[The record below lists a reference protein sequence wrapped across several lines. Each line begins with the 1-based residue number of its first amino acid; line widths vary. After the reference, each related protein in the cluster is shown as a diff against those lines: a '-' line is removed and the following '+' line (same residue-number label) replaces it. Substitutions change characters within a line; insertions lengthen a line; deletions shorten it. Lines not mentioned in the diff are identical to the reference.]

1 MNKTLYQ
8 RLDSF
13 DGGMNSGVDPLK
25 VKINQ
30 SVYCTNGTF
39 RGDFFKT
46 RPNFRNIPL
55 TFIATANPQI
65 QVAAITS
72 SSSWASG
79 ITTVTV
85 LVTCRTGHGLIAGD
99 TVSIQGSVPSTYNGS
114 AWTVSTVPS
123 YNTFTYAITSS
134 VSSGSKA
141 ISALTSAFVSTSA
154 TATATASA
162 HGFTTGDYVTIA
174 GVTPSDYN
182 GVFQITVPTGST
194 TTFTYV
200 LSNSSGYIL
209 PAAASAFGTAVKGY
223 QSPASTNS
231 IITATRSTS
240 TSYYTAAQCQS
251 NFQTSTALFQ
261 NAAYYISDSKVAS
274 VMVAV
279 GGKLFQIIPS
289 TGASATVQQI
299 FVPNMVSNTNNNPL
313 ATQSWMWQSEAWL
326 IWNDGTSDPV
336 FFDGQSCRR
345 SIGQST
351 TSVATVNSRVQA
363 PVQGQQVAIPVAAP
377 YVGPTG
383 VPVLVGQ
390 ATYTIAKPSSDATLS
405 GYVGVSMQM
414 LDVTAG
420 DSIQAGVSSFSDSDH
435 YVGAITAAYSGST
448 TFGTPITVFPAVST
462 TVTQQTIS
470 VISSGYFTLSGTTTP
485 LVDVD
490 NCTDTNQCFMIQGT
504 SGTRVGS
511 YVTIGNNK
519 CTVTKVWATTTGSC
533 NVNKLDVIPN
543 ANYTGSISASSLVL
557 DTPNPASANGRFT
570 CKSGANYSQAGAIT
584 TGASYNYTI
593 TTSDGS
599 ANWGASATVTS
610 PVYFT
615 IVVSRP
621 TGTLRGASLSVGSNT
636 FTVTSVINQTTF
648 VCQMVSGSAVTIPIL
663 SATYPTLSQI
673 VINNSV
679 LQNQGI
685 TYFTYTATPPTGTTS
700 QSNVSITAN
709 TIASVST
716 PVTRPPIQ
724 NQILWFTTTKG
735 NTCVAIVSSVSSSS
749 VGSTTYYIQATNQTD
764 TLGNWIEAGTS
775 IRPVPELPTGTI
787 GTYGIGRNWMA
798 LPDGKSFIAGD
809 LSGGASGSGKDGGY
823 KNRDAVLKVSENTYL
838 NGGGTF
844 SVPSNSGEIKAMQFM
859 AQLDVSLGQG
869 PLQVLTQT
877 GMFSCNA
884 PVDRT
889 TWQSL
894 KNPILAQS
902 LIGSGGASQN
912 AVTQVSGDILFRA
925 SDGSIRSMLLAR
937 LDFNRWGNT
946 PISREMDRL
955 ISQENVGL
963 MFYSSAVNFDNR
975 FLLTAKP
982 TQSTRGVYHPS
993 LIALNFDPNSTMSE
1007 KKPAIYDGEW
1017 TGLNVLQIMTG
1028 IFNGVQRCFCMCLSS
1043 DLTSI
1048 EMHEVLLY
1056 GQALQDD
1063 GVNVVSSVE
1072 TGELHFGDREEDGP
1086 HLYKRLSDG
1095 EIFVDRI
1102 YSDVKVDVYYQPDQW
1117 QTWTLWSSFTIPYAP
1132 YLASGMTTGFN
1143 PRVGLNEPDGT
1154 VCDSANN
1161 RPLREGYVFQLKIQI
1176 TGNAR
1181 ITGGRFAAD
1190 VIPQSQFAK
1199 QICAA
1204 VTTPVAV
1211 SIASP
1216 SIYAG
1221 VTQNP
1226 NTLIYPQSASSQS
1239 LYYSDSATVSLWYW
1253 SVFQKW
1259 VALKAPSNPVALPAT
1274 YGTAVLFTQG
1284 NQQVMIGKYATPPAT
1299 VTYTQAASSTNP
1311 FPVTSTALFAPPIP
1325 TQPCLYYQDQ
1335 PVTGTAAV
1343 NLYQWSPINKTWMA
1357 ILVGSSSDVVMPALV
1372 ASYSQPITVS
1382 TAATPTSIQPANA
1395 AAIYVQD
1402 AATPKM
1408 WLWSIN
1414 KGAWFQAI

>member
-25 VKINQ
+25 VKVNQ

-72 SSSWASG
+72 FSSWDSG
-79 ITTVTV
+79 SGGTTTVTV
-85 LVTCRTGHGLIAGD
+85 LVTCRTGHGLAVND
-99 TVSIQGSVPSTYNGS
+99 TVSIQGSVPLTYNGLWIVS
-114 AWTVSTVPS
+114 AVPS
-123 YNTFTYAITSS
+123 YNTFTYAIPLS

-141 ISALTSAFVSTSA
+141 ITALSCVAASATT
-154 TATATASA
+154 TATATSSGHNFA
-162 HGFTTGDYVTIA
+162 TGDYVTIA

-182 GVFQITVPTGST
+182 GVFQITVPALST

-200 LSNSSGYIL
+200 LSNSSGYTP
-209 PAAASAFGTAVKGY
+209 PAPATGFGTAVKGY
-223 QSPASTNS
+223 QSPASTSS
-231 IITATRSTS
+231 IITATRSS

-279 GGKLFQIIPS
+279 GGNLFQIIPS

-414 LDVTAG
+414 LDVTSG
-420 DSIQAGVSSFSDSDH
+420 DSIQAGFSSFSDSDH

-448 TFGTPITVFPAVST
+448 ASGTTIATFPAVST
-462 TVTQQTIS
+462 TVTQQIIS
-470 VISSGYFTLSGTTTP
+470 VISSNYFTGVIGGVTQTLHSLYTNATVSGP
-485 LVDVD
+485 FWIGVGDVV
-490 NCTDTNQCFMIQGT
+490 
-504 SGTRVGS
+504 S
-511 YVTIGNNK
+511 IGGNA
-519 CTVTKVWATTTGSC
+519 CTVSAITILGDTITKF
-533 NVNKLDVIPN
+533 DVTPKSQ
-543 ANYTGSISASSLVL
+543 YSGSISGPVALTQSLNV
-557 DTPNPASANGRFT
+557 
-570 CKSGANYSQAGAIT
+570 ANYKCSSPPSNLSACYGT
-584 TGASYNYTI
+584 SSTGNINNVSSF

-599 ANWGASATVTS
+599 LTWGNPATATTQI
-610 PVYFT
+610 YFT

-621 TGTLRGASLSVGSNT
+621 TGTKVGDILSVGSNT
-636 FTVTSVINQTTF
+636 FTVIKVITPTTF
-648 VCQMVSGSAVTIPIL
+648 VCQMVSGSGTIPIL
-663 SATYPTLSQI
+663 STLSTTYPTLSQI
-673 VINNSV
+673 VINTSV
-679 LQNQGI
+679 SQAAGT
-685 TYFTYTATPPTGTTS
+685 TYFTYTATSSAGTS
-700 QSNVSITAN
+700 QSNLLIKTN
-709 TIASVST
+709 TIANFST
-716 PVTRPPIQ
+716 QVTILPVQ
-724 NQILWFTTTKG
+724 NQILWFKTTGG

-787 GTYGIGRNWMA
+787 GTYGMGRNWMA

-844 SVPSNSGEIKAMQFM
+844 SVPSNSGEIKAMQFT

-963 MFYSSAVNFDNR
+963 MSYSSAVNFDNR

-1117 QTWTLWSSFTIPYAP
+1117 QTWTLWSSFTIPYAQ
-1132 YLASGMTTGFN
+1132 YSNAGMTTGFN

-1190 VIPQSQFAK
+1190 VIPQPQFAK
-1199 QICAA
+1199 QICDAVAA
-1204 VTTPVAV
+1204 PVAV
-1211 SIASP
+1211 PVASP

-1226 NTLIYPQSASSQS
+1226 NTLIYPQSAASQS

-1253 SVFQKW
+1253 SVLQKW

-1274 YGTAVLFTQG
+1274 YGTSVLFTQG
-1284 NQQVMIGKYATPPAT
+1284 NQQVMIGKYAIPPAT

-1311 FPVTSTALFAPPIP
+1311 FPITSTALFAPPIP

-1335 PVTGTAAV
+1335 PVTGAAAV
-1343 NLYQWSPINKTWMA
+1343 NLYQWSPINKTWMS

-1382 TAATPTSIQPANA
+1382 TTPPSIQLANV